1 MPTTVKIYIVISI
14 LCCVSTI
21 VMGFI
26 AKARFRQTYATA
38 KLRPVPIIERI
49 FSLFRVLVM
58 SCVPILNILMLM
70 TYIFLY
76 DKVIEKTVYNLVG
89 RIERKE

>member
-1 MPTTVKIYIVISI
+1 MSTIVKIYIVISI
-14 LCCVSTI
+14 LCYVSTI

-38 KLRPVPIIERI
+38 KLHPVPMIERV
-49 FSLFRVLVM
+49 FSLFRALVM
-58 SCVPILNILMLM
+58 SCIPILNILMLM

-76 DKVIEKTVYNLVG
+76 DKVIEKTVYKLVE

>member
-1 MPTTVKIYIVISI
+1 MPTTIKIYIVVSI
-14 LCCVSTI
+14 LCYISTI

-38 KLRPVPIIERI
+38 KLRPEPMIERV
-49 FSLFRVLVM
+49 FAVFRALVM
-58 SCVPILNILMLM
+58 SCVPILNILILM

-76 DKVIEKTVYNLVG
+76 DKVIEKTVSTLVE
-89 RIERKE
+89 RIERT

>member
-1 MPTTVKIYIVISI
+1 MPTTIKIYIVVSI
-14 LCCVSTI
+14 LCYISTI

-38 KLRPVPIIERI
+38 KVRPSPMIEKI
-49 FSLFRVLVM
+49 FGLFRALVM
-58 SCVPILNILMLM
+58 SCIPIFHILMLM
-70 TYIFLY
+70 AYIFLY
-76 DKVIEKTVYNLVG
+76 DKVIEKTVYTLVE

>member
-1 MPTTVKIYIVISI
+1 MPTTIKIYIAVSV
-14 LCCVSTI
+14 LCYVSTI

-38 KLRPVPIIERI
+38 KLRPVPIIEKI
-49 FSLFRVLVM
+49 FSLFRSLVL
-58 SCVPILNILMLM
+58 SCIPIFHILMLM

-76 DKVIEKTVYNLVG
+76 DKVIEKTVYTLVE
-89 RIERKE
+89 RIERT

>member
-1 MPTTVKIYIVISI
+1 MSTTIKIYIVISI
-14 LCCVSTI
+14 LCYISTI

-38 KLRPVPIIERI
+38 KLRPMPMIERA
-49 FSLFRVLVM
+49 FTFFRALVV
-58 SCVPILNILMLM
+58 SCVPILNILILM

-76 DKVIEKTVYNLVG
+76 DTVIEKTIFTLIG
-89 RIERKE
+89 RIERK